1 MPGLAD
7 ICGVCKQ
14 KYPFSLPRCAMCRKP
29 VCSSCGSRVGGA
41 AFCSKACSHSFFYG
55 GAADIEDLE
64 EGDEPAEDE

>member
-14 KYPFSLPRCAMCRKP
+14 KYAFSLPRCTMCHKP
-29 VCSSCGSRVGGA
+29 VCTNCGNRTGGA

-55 GAADIEDLE
+55 GDADIDDLDAE
-64 EGDEPAEDE
+64 ESAEDE